1 MTTPPPT
8 GSRHAA
14 ASRRF
19 ARGTARS
26 RTGRIRLR
34 TPGLIVGLVVLGLA
48 CAGVAAA
55 SVAGQPSTVIID
67 SAPAV
72 KRPPAFETS
81 SVAEQSVPRHSE
93 PAPQPPVAS
102 AHVRYELV
110 GPPLAGFVAFSSAR
124 PGLVEPRSPVQLPW
138 RTEFDASQGFIP
150 SITAQ
155 NAGNG
160 AISCRIT
167 VDGAVV
173 SDVTSDGAYAV
184 ATCTGN
190 VIAGD

>member
-19 ARGTARS
+19 ARGTGRS
-26 RTGRIRLR
+26 RAGRIRLR
-34 TPGLIVGLVVLGLA
+34 TPGLIVGLVILGLA
-48 CAGVAAA
+48 GAGVAAA
-55 SVAGQPSTVIID
+55 NVAGQPSTVIIE
-67 SAPAV
+67 SAPV
-72 KRPPAFETS
+72 SKRPAFETS

-93 PAPQPPVAS
+93 PAPPPVTS
-102 AHVRYELV
+102 AHVRYELL
-110 GPPLAGFVAFSSAR
+110 GPPLAGFVTFSAAR

-150 SITAQ
+150 TITAQ
-155 NAGNG
+155 NAGEG

-173 SDVTSDGAYAV
+173 SDVTSDGEYAV

>member
-1 MTTPPPT
+1 MTTLPPT
-8 GSRHAA
+8 GSRHPA
-14 ASRRF
+14 ASRRS
-19 ARGTARS
+19 ARRAARS
-26 RTGRIRLR
+26 RTGRVRLR
-34 TPGLIVGLVVLGLA
+34 TPGLILGLVILGLA

-55 SVAGQPSTVIID
+55 GVAGQPSTVIIE
-67 SAPAV
+67 SAPAS

-81 SVAEQSVPRHSE
+81 SVNEHSVPRHSQ
-93 PAPQPPVAS
+93 PAPPPVTS
-102 AHVRYELV
+102 AHVRYELL
-110 GPPLAGFVAFSSAR
+110 GPPLAGFVAFSSAH
-124 PGLVEPRSPVQLPW
+124 PGQVEPASPVQLPW

-150 SITAQ
+150 TITAQ

-173 SDVTSDGAYAV
+173 SDVTSDGEYGV